1 MVVRA
6 KIIIITQNA
15 KLHNHKNTAHHLF
28 KKMDKKSGYDFE
40 FTTTSFE
47 MI

>member
-15 KLHNHKNTAHHLF
+15 KLHNYKNTAHHLF
-28 KKMDKKSGYDFE
+28 KKMDKKKVA
-40 FTTTSFE
+40 
-47 MI
+47 MILNSQPLLLR

>member
-28 KKMDKKSGYDFE
+28 KKMGEKKVA
-40 FTTTSFE
+40 
-47 MI
+47 MILNSQPLLLR